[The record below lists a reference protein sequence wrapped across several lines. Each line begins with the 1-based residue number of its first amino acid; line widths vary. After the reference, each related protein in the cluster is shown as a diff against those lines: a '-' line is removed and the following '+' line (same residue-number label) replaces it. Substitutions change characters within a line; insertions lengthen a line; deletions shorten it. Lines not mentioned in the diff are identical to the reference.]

1 MDDSRGPESGLPG
14 PSSGDDGVNRF
25 CLAARLTAANRR
37 KPAWSG
43 ISGFRRAVRTYP
55 HPIDLP
61 EGRTITVSPFFLAPK
76 LEALMTKRALKRM
89 VREGEF
95 NPGQFNDDGK
105 VRRLP
110 IERGWSPMGGHG
122 AHHNDD
128 EGREQGYLKTIKAK
142 SDGQA
147 EMMKAIDDR
156 NMVMAL
162 GPAGTGKT
170 YLAIAKA
177 VEALEA
183 GKVGRIVLS
192 RPAVEAGESIGFLPG
207 EMEDKLAPY
216 LRPLYDA
223 LSDRLSMKRVRA
235 LMAEGAIEI
244 APVGFMRGRTL
255 NNAFVVIDEAQNC
268 TYVQLKMLL
277 TRLGW
282 HSTMVITGDPNQSD
296 LLPGISG
303 LGDVADRL
311 EAVAGIAVVR
321 LKDVDIV
328 RHPLVASM
336 LGVL

>member
-1 MDDSRGPESGLPG
+1 
-14 PSSGDDGVNRF
+14 
-25 CLAARLTAANRR
+25 
-37 KPAWSG
+37 
-43 ISGFRRAVRTYP
+43 
-55 HPIDLP
+55 
-61 EGRTITVSPFFLAPK
+61 
-76 LEALMTKRALKRM
+76 MTKRALKRQL
-89 VREGEF
+89 REGALDLSEF
-95 NPGQFNDDGK
+95 EGDPRI
-105 VRRLP
+105 RRLP
-110 IERGWSPMGGHG
+110 VERAWSPLPRRV
-122 AHHNDD
+122 DD
-128 EGREQGYLKTIKAK
+128 ERDQAFVKTVRPMSEGQKA
-142 SDGQA
+142 
-147 EMMKAIDDR
+147 MMEAVDTH
-156 NMVMAL
+156 NLVLAL

-235 LMAEGAIEI
+235 MMAEGIIEI

-282 HSTMVITGDPNQSD
+282 HSTMVVTGDPAQSD
-296 LLPGISG
+296 LLPELSG
-303 LGDVADRL
+303 LAPVAQRL
-311 EAVAGIAVVR
+311 EAVGNIAVVR
-321 LKDVDIV
+321 LAERDIV
-328 RHPLVASM
+328 RHPLVAEM

>member
-1 MDDSRGPESGLPG
+1 M
-14 PSSGDDGVNRF
+14 
-25 CLAARLTAANRR
+25 
-37 KPAWSG
+37 
-43 ISGFRRAVRTYP
+43 
-55 HPIDLP
+55 
-61 EGRTITVSPFFLAPK
+61 
-76 LEALMTKRALKRM
+76 EALMTKRALKRQL
-89 VREGEF
+89 REGAF
-95 NPGQFNDDGK
+95 DAGQFEDDGK
-105 VRRLP
+105 IRRLP
-110 IERGWSPMGGHG
+110 VADRAWSPL

-128 EGREQGYLKTIKAK
+128 RDQGRDQGYVKTIKAK
-142 SDGQA
+142 SPGQQ
-147 EMMKAIDDR
+147 ELIDAIDAK
-156 NMVMAL
+156 NLVMAL

-192 RPAVEAGESIGFLPG
+192 RPAVEAGESIGYLPG
-207 EMEDKLAPY
+207 DAEDKLAPY

-268 TYVQLKMLL
+268 TYGQLKMLL

-282 HSTMVITGDPNQSD
+282 HSTMVVTGDPNQSD
-296 LLPGISG
+296 LLPELSG
-303 LGDVADRL
+303 LGPVADKFDAL
-311 EAVAGIAVVR
+311 ANIAVVR

-328 RHPLVASM
+328 RHPLVAEM
-336 LGVL
+336 LSVL

>member
-1 MDDSRGPESGLPG
+1 MS
-14 PSSGDDGVNRF
+14 
-25 CLAARLTAANRR
+25 
-37 KPAWSG
+37 
-43 ISGFRRAVRTYP
+43 
-55 HPIDLP
+55 
-61 EGRTITVSPFFLAPK
+61 
-76 LEALMTKRALKRM
+76 KRALKRQ
-89 VREGEF
+89 VREGAF
-95 NPGQFNDDGK
+95 DAGQFAGDDK
-105 VRRLP
+105 IRRLP
-110 IERGWSPMGGHG
+110 IDRGWSPLS
-122 AHHNDD
+122 HHNDD
-128 EGREQGYLKTIKAK
+128 REQGYLKTIKAK
-142 SDGQA
+142 SPGQQ
-147 EMMKAIDDR
+147 ELIEAIDAK
-156 NMVMAL
+156 NLVMAL

-183 GKVGRIVLS
+183 GRVGRIVLS

-207 EMEDKLAPY
+207 DAEDKLAPY

-282 HSTMVITGDPNQSD
+282 HSTMVVTGDPHQSD
-296 LLPGISG
+296 LLPGVSG
-303 LGDVADRL
+303 LSDIAARL
-311 EAVAGIAVVR
+311 EAVPEIGVVR
-321 LKDVDIV
+321 LAERDIV

-336 LGVL
+336 IGVL

>member
-1 MDDSRGPESGLPG
+1 MP
-14 PSSGDDGVNRF
+14 
-25 CLAARLTAANRR
+25 
-37 KPAWSG
+37 
-43 ISGFRRAVRTYP
+43 
-55 HPIDLP
+55 
-61 EGRTITVSPFFLAPK
+61 
-76 LEALMTKRALKRM
+76 KRALKRISRDAAFDQ
-89 VREGEF
+89 VQLE
-95 NPGQFNDDGK
+95 DDAK

-110 IERGWSPMGGHG
+110 LARGWSPI
-122 AHHNDD
+122 AF
-128 EGREQGYLKTIKAK
+128 EGEREQGYLKTIKPK
-142 SDGQA
+142 SPGQA
-147 EMMKAIDDR
+147 RLVEAIEAKAL
-156 NMVMAL
+156 VLAL

-177 VEALEA
+177 VEALESGRVA
-183 GKVGRIVLS
+183 RIVLS

-282 HSTMVITGDPNQSD
+282 SSTMVVTGDPGQSD
-296 LLPGISG
+296 LLPELSG
-303 LGDVADRL
+303 LASVAARL
-311 EAVAGIAVVR
+311 EEVRNVAVVR
-321 LKDVDIV
+321 LADADIV
-328 RHPLVASM
+328 RHPLVGEM
-336 LGVL
+336 LAVL